1 MNQAMYLK
9 LATAIVLGTVSL
21 SGQYIDYVTQLKNKP
36 TIDVRSFGAKC
47 DGVTDDTAKLQL
59 AINSVPDSG
68 GTVEYPNGV
77 CLISNS
83 LWIRSNMAFRG
94 QGGMS
99 KSTQIKRKDGMATD
113 AIVAGIWDGTTHA
126 RGATYLDWI
135 GGLPYDDITPGEN
148 ISIQGIYI
156 NGNGANA
163 GTPTRAPNPPLSA
176 YRGSGIW
183 IQFVKGVYINDVA
196 TYQTPNDGIWIGGS
210 ARVMVQNCWF
220 NSTLLINPEGA
231 DTKNGLTIAGTMQGV
246 LDDTADMLIVSNCM
260 AEETEDIGIAIQSRW
275 NDGSIEPTFGGSIV
289 VTGNTTRHNRD
300 YGIIIEAYD
309 GPYFSKP
316 VKSVVMSNNISDHN
330 GYYYTTFSAGM
341 GVSYQSSNII
351 VTGNIIRNASAT
363 GLVVIGNDNVH
374 ITNNI
379 IDGWSVD
386 ATTHD
391 NKGIFVYKDG
401 GNPYVMNHLVIENN
415 TLIGPTSSS
424 YSTIGMGITGIADA
438 HIKNNR
444 IINTL
449 RKTSSDLSGSCI
461 LIEPTTEL
469 IMEGNYCENLEGAGF
484 VISTDGNI
492 TLNNNII
499 KNYGIAARAGF
510 MAGARILRKT
520 TGATG
525 RVNINN
531 IRITGGGSRTP
542 GTAGISVDAFPKLS
556 ISNSYI
562 EDLTYSGS
570 FLDGI
575 GIIAYG
581 VDTDLKNNTIRKAA
595 DRGIYVDGGVLRY
608 NVSGNTV
615 YKSGTNASAGGKV
628 GIDIAPSGVGA
639 TRYGII
645 SNNQSY
651 DDGTAT
657 QVYGFRITNDNA
669 SAINFYGNQAWGN
682 VTAPINGDFAVTQRN
697 RIFGND
703 IETEKSFRTAA
714 GLPWRS
720 DGVTFDILG
729 SPANGSFIY
738 CSNCTIANPC
748 AAGGTGALAKRLNG
762 VWVCN

>member
-1 MNQAMYLK
+1 MKRVTFPK
-9 LATAIVLGTVSL
+9 LATVIVLGTVSL
-21 SGQYIDYVTQLKNKP
+21 NGQYIDYVTQLKNKP

-59 AINSVPDSG
+59 ALNASSASG
-68 GTVEYPNGV
+68 GTVEFPNGV

-83 LWIRSNMAFRG
+83 LWVHSNTTLRG

-135 GGLPYDDITPGEN
+135 GGLPYDDSVTGEN

-156 NGNGANA
+156 NGNAANA
-163 GTPTRAPNPPLSA
+163 GTPTRAPNAPLSA
-176 YRGSGIW
+176 YRGVGIW
-183 IQFVKGVYINDVA
+183 IQFVKGVYVNDLY
-196 TYQTPNDGIWIGGS
+196 TYNTPNDGLWIGAS
-210 ARVMVQNCWF
+210 ARVNVQNSHF
-220 NSTLLINPEGA
+220 DTTLLINPEGA

-275 NDGSIEPTFGGSIV
+275 PDGSIEPTFGGSVIV
-289 VTGNTTRHNRD
+289 TNNITRHNRD

-309 GPYFSKP
+309 GGYFSKP
-316 VKSVVMSNNISDHN
+316 VKSVIMSNNISDHN

-341 GVSYQSSNII
+341 GVSYRASDII
-351 VTGNIIRNASAT
+351 VSGNIIHNASAT
-363 GLVVIGNDNVH
+363 GLVVIGDDNIH

-391 NKGIFVYKDG
+391 NKGIFVYKDAN
-401 GNPYVMNHLVIENN
+401 NPAVMNHLVVENN
-415 TLIGPTSSS
+415 TLIGPTSGS

-444 IINTL
+444 IINAL
-449 RKTSSDLSGSCI
+449 RKTTSDLSGSCI

-484 VISTDGNI
+484 VIATDGNI

-499 KNYGIAARAGF
+499 KNYGIAATAGF
-510 MAGARILRKT
+510 MAGTRILRKT

-542 GTAGISVDAFPKLS
+542 GTAGISVDAFPKLN

-575 GIIAYG
+575 GIIAYAT
-581 VDTDLKNNTIRKAA
+581 DTDLKNNTIRKAA

-628 GIDIAPSGVGA
+628 GIDIAPNGSGA
-639 TRYGII
+639 TRYGIV

-682 VTAPINGDFAVTQRN
+682 ITAAINGDFAVTQRN

-703 IETEKSFRTAA
+703 IEVEKSFRTAA

-720 DGVTFDILG
+720 DGTLFVDLG
-729 SPANGSFIY
+729 TPANGSFIY
-738 CSNCTIANPC
+738 CTNCTIANPC

>member
-1 MNQAMYLK
+1 MKRLTFLK
-9 LATAIVLGTVSL
+9 LGILIGLGTVSL
-21 SGQYIDYVTQLKNKP
+21 NAQFIDWLTQIKNKP
-36 TIDVRSFGAKC
+36 TIDVRTFGAKC
-47 DGVTDDTAKLQL
+47 DGVTDDTAKIQL
-59 AINSVPDSG
+59 ALNSIPDSG
-68 GTVEYPNGV
+68 GTAEFPNGTCV
-77 CLISNS
+77 ISNT
-83 LWIRSNMAFRG
+83 LWIHSNTGLKG

-113 AIVAGIWDGTTHA
+113 AIVAGIWSGTTSV
-126 RGATYLDWI
+126 RTGTYLDWV
-135 GGLPYDDITPGEN
+135 GGLPYDDFTPGAN

-183 IQFVKGVYINDVA
+183 LQFVKGVYINDVA
-196 TYQTPNDGIWIGGS
+196 TYQTPNDGIWIGGC

-246 LDDTADMLIVSNCM
+246 LDDTADSLIVSNCI

-275 NDGSIEPTFGGSIV
+275 VGGVTEPTFGGSIIV
-289 VTGNTTRHNRD
+289 SNNVTRHNRD
-300 YGIIIEAYD
+300 YGIIIEGYE
-309 GPYFSKP
+309 GSFFSKP
-316 VKSVVMSNNISDHN
+316 VHSVIMANNISDHN

-341 GVSYQSSNII
+341 GVSYQAVDVI
-351 VTGNIIRNASAT
+351 VTGNIIKNASAT
-363 GLVVIGNDNVH
+363 GLVVSGHDKLH

-391 NKGIFVYKDG
+391 NKGIFIYNDA
-401 GNPYVMNHLVIENN
+401 GNPYMMTNLVVEGN

-424 YSTIGMGITGIADA
+424 YSTIGMGITGIVNA

-484 VISTDGNI
+484 VIATDGNI
-492 TLNNNII
+492 TLDNNII
-499 KNYGIAARAGF
+499 KNYGIANTAGF

-542 GTAGISVDAFPKLS
+542 GTAGLSIDAFPKVNVT
-556 ISNSYI
+556 NSYI
-562 EDLTYSGS
+562 EDLTYSGN

-608 NVSGNTV
+608 NISGNTV

-628 GIDIAPSGVGA
+628 GIDIAPSGTGA

-645 SNNQSY
+645 ANNQSY

-657 QVYGFRITNDNA
+657 QVYGFRITNDNN

-682 VTAPINGDFAVTQRN
+682 VTAPLNGDFAVTQRN

-703 IETEKSFRTAA
+703 FEVEKSFRTAA

-720 DGVTFDILG
+720 DGVTWNILG
-729 SPANGSFIY
+729 TPANGSMIY
-738 CSNCTIANPC
+738 CTNCTIANPC
-748 AAGGTGALAKRLNG
+748 AAGGTGAFAKRLNG